1 MTRRCS
7 SAFAVWSLEHRLSRS
22 CNRVRAVSSRS
33 VCRAQPERN
42 AVNADA
48 ILPASS
54 TRQPGNL
61 QHSNLNHHQT
71 GENHMQGNPR
81 IIELLN
87 GLISLEM
94 RAINQYFLH
103 SKMCE
108 NWGYERMAKRLRD
121 QSFAEM
127 KDAEELVDRVLYF
140 DGLPNLQRFDGF
152 MVGERVPEQLE
163 LALELEN
170 EAVAQIS
177 ALMQACTDEG
187 DTGTRE
193 FLAPK
198 LLEEQTHISW
208 IESQLTLV
216 KQIGEANYLTQIG
229 RAHV

>member
-1 MTRRCS
+1 MTHRCT
-7 SAFAVWSLEHRLSRS
+7 SAFAVWSPAPKLRHWYARVPAASIRS
-22 CNRVRAVSSRS
+22 ECAARPEPNAASADATLLASLTPLPNSSR
-33 VCRAQPERN
+33 Q
-42 AVNADA
+42 
-48 ILPASS
+48 
-54 TRQPGNL
+54 GK
-61 QHSNLNHHQT
+61 SNCHQT
-71 GENHMQGNPR
+71 GENHMQGKPR

-87 GLISLEM
+87 GLISLEL

-108 NWGYERMAKRLRD
+108 NWGYERMAKRLRE

-187 DTGTRE
+187 DTATRE

-208 IESQLTLV
+208 IESQLTLI
-216 KQIGEANYLTQIG
+216 KQIGEANYLTQQV
-229 RAHV
+229 RE

>member
-1 MTRRCS
+1 
-7 SAFAVWSLEHRLSRS
+7 
-22 CNRVRAVSSRS
+22 
-33 VCRAQPERN
+33 
-42 AVNADA
+42 
-48 ILPASS
+48 
-54 TRQPGNL
+54 
-61 QHSNLNHHQT
+61 
-71 GENHMQGNPR
+71 MQGNPR
-81 IIELLN
+81 IVELLN
-87 GLISLEM
+87 GLLSLEL

-140 DGLPNLQRFDGF
+140 DGLPNLQRFEGF
-152 MVGERVPEQLE
+152 MVGETVLEQLR

-170 EAVAQIS
+170 EAVEQIT

-187 DTGTRE
+187 DTATRE

-198 LLEEQTHISW
+198 LLDEQTHISW

-216 KQIGEANYLTQIG
+216 TQIGEANYLTQQV
-229 RAHV
+229 RE

>member
-1 MTRRCS
+1 
-7 SAFAVWSLEHRLSRS
+7 
-22 CNRVRAVSSRS
+22 
-33 VCRAQPERN
+33 
-42 AVNADA
+42 
-48 ILPASS
+48 
-54 TRQPGNL
+54 
-61 QHSNLNHHQT
+61 
-71 GENHMQGNPR
+71 MQGKPR

-87 GLISLEM
+87 GLISLEL

-108 NWGYERMAKRLRD
+108 NWGYERMAKRLRE

-127 KDAEELVDRVLYF
+127 KDAEELVDRELYF

-152 MVGERVPEQLE
+152 MVGESVPEQLQ

-177 ALMQACTDEG
+177 ALMQACIDEG
-187 DTGTRE
+187 DTATRE

-208 IESQLTLV
+208 IESQLTLI
-216 KQIGEANYLTQIG
+216 KQIGEANYLTQQV
-229 RAHV
+229 RE